1 MNYDTYRFWLTGWIL
16 LGIAVFFYLLQQ
28 NAPYGR
34 HNRPGWGPTL
44 DNRLGWFLMEFPV
57 VVVFLA
63 ALCRENIPGDLY
75 VRVFSACFLFH
86 YLHRSI
92 VFPLRLQT
100 RGKRMP
106 LVIVLS
112 AITFNFANG
121 FFLGYYFAHF
131 AGYPPEWWVDLRF
144 LAGMAF
150 FWIGMAVNWQ
160 SDNILIHLRKPG
172 ETGYVIPRGG
182 LFARVSCPNHF
193 GEILEWTGF
202 ALMTWSMPGFAFAL
216 WTAANLA
223 PRALAHH
230 RWYRERFPDYPLER
244 KALIPFVL

>member
-1 MNYDTYRFWLTGWIL
+1 MSYDTYRFWLSAWIL
-16 LGIAVFFYLLQQ
+16 LGIAVFFYLLRQ

-34 HNRPGWGPTL
+34 HNRPGWGPSV

-57 VVVFLA
+57 VVVFLV
-63 ALCRENIPGDLY
+63 ALCAEKIPTNVY
-75 VRVFSACFLFH
+75 IRVFSACFLLH

-92 VFPLRLQT
+92 IFPLRLQT
-100 RGKRMP
+100 QGKRMP
-106 LVIVLS
+106 LLIVLS

-121 FFLGYYFAHF
+121 FFLGYYFGHF
-131 AGYPPEWWVDLRF
+131 ADYTPDWWTDPRF
-144 LAGMAF
+144 LVGMAF
-150 FWIGMAVNWQ
+150 FWAGMAINWQ

-172 ETGYVIPRGG
+172 ETGYVIPCGG
-182 LFARVSCPNHF
+182 LFGRVSCPNHF
-193 GEILEWTGF
+193 GEILEWAGF
-202 ALMTWSMPGFAFAL
+202 ALMTWAMPGLAFVL

-230 RWYRERFPDYPLER
+230 RWYRERFPDYPAER